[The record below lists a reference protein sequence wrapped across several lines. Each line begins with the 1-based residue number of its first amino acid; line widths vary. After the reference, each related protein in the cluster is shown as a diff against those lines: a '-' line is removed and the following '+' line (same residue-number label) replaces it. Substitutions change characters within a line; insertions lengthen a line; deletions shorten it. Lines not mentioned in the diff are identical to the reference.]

1 MPPVGPRMTADDY
14 WGLPEGTRTEL
25 VDGELWDLVAPGRL
39 HQGISMQLGI
49 WFSTRTALR
58 GSPCKVYAAPCLPW
72 NLASAVR
79 PTCPNPPRCHL
90 TPLISASLPQLA
102 AFPELLVRV
111 VSVRPCDAAATSL
124 LRH

>member
-58 GSPCKVYAAPCLPW
+58 GGPCKVYAAPL
-72 NLASAVR
+72 LALE
-79 PTCPNPPRCHL
+79 PRIGGSPHL
-90 TPLISASLPQLA
+90 SQPITVQGRL
-102 AFPELLVRV
+102 
-111 VSVRPCDAAATSL
+111 
-124 LRH
+124 